1 MEKITKERI
10 DNIINNVSQKVT
22 ENTLKDLNDNILKLK
37 LAIENAGIKN
47 EDNEIIYQSILS
59 TSIQN
64 CVSIMKESL
73 YELLCDE
80 WFNASY
86 IVFENAFLTFG
97 FLIVSQ
103 NDFVLLCLV
112 VTYSYNKSNRSSDI
126 IGLIVRIS
134 FFILSNVLIFNLLL
148 SK

>member
-37 LAIENAGIKN
+37 LVIENTSIKN

-80 WFNASY
+80 
-86 IVFENAFLTFG
+86 
-97 FLIVSQ
+97 
-103 NDFVLLCLV
+103 
-112 VTYSYNKSNRSSDI
+112 
-126 IGLIVRIS
+126 
-134 FFILSNVLIFNLLL
+134 
-148 SK
+148 